1 VRILVLGGTRFLG
14 SFFAEQALARGHDVT
29 VLHRGVSNVG
39 ELAGAR
45 QLHAD
50 RRDGHALLA
59 GQTFD
64 AVVDTSGYTPGVV
77 GDAART
83 LAPNVDH
90 YIFVSSISAYAD
102 SDRRGLVEDDA
113 LLTLPPEVEEV
124 ATKDM
129 HWTLDLQYYGGLKA
143 AAERAVMAAFGPQRT
158 TLVRPGLIVGPR
170 DPSYRFI
177 HWVERLATAE
187 RVLAPAPA
195 DAPVQVIDGR
205 DLAAFMLGLVEQ
217 HGIGTFNATGDP
229 IAMSTMLASIADAV
243 QSRATL
249 TWVAPEFLSEHGVEP
264 WTGLPLW
271 LPASSGAAG
280 THEVSNVRARA
291 AGLSQRPVEDTARDA
306 LAWLRALAP
315 EAQPKRVS
323 IAIERE
329 RELLALWDARG
340 ATDA

>member
-14 SFFAEQALARGHDVT
+14 SFFAEQALARGHAVT

-39 ELAGAR
+39 EIASATRVL
-45 QLHAD
+45 AD

-64 AVVDTSGYTPGVV
+64 VVVDTSGYTPGVV

-83 LAPNVDH
+83 LVPSVER
-90 YIFVSSISAYAD
+90 YVFVSSISAYAD

-113 LLTLPPEVEEV
+113 LLALPPEVEAV
-124 ATKDM
+124 ATKDL

-143 AAERAVMAAFGPQRT
+143 AAERAVMACFGPQRT
-158 TLVRPGLIVGPR
+158 TIVRPGLIVGPR
-170 DPSYRFI
+170 DPSYRFV

-195 DAPVQVIDGR
+195 DAPVQVIDAR
-205 DLAAFMLGLVEQ
+205 DLAAFMLGLVQQ
-217 HGIGTFNATGDP
+217 HRFGSFNATGDP
-229 IAMSTMLASIADAV
+229 IAMSTMLASIADGV
-243 QSRATL
+243 QSRAAL
-249 TWVAPEFLSEHGVEP
+249 TWVAPEFLDEHGVEP

-271 LPASSGAAG
+271 LPVSSGAAG
-280 THEVSNVRARA
+280 INEVSNARARA
-291 AGLSQRPVEDTARDA
+291 AGLSQRRIEDTARDT

-315 EAQPKRVS
+315 EAQPKRSSLAV
-323 IAIERE
+323 ERE
-329 RELLALWDARG
+329 RELLALWDARSEIG
-340 ATDA
+340 D